1 MIKKIIYEIKL
12 RAFKKKWHKLNS
24 HNLTSPQ
31 KITNLDLIDI
41 GIGTYGTIDIDSWN
55 NPEEKLIIGKYC
67 SIASEVKFVL
77 GGNHDFSALS
87 TYPFAYLFER
97 ELETANTKGPIIIK
111 DGVWIGTRVL
121 IISGVSIG
129 KGAVIRAGCVMCK
142 DVPAFSVVVGNPMK
156 VIKYRF
162 SEEVRNRLKKINH

>member
-1 MIKKIIYEIKL
+1 
-12 RAFKKKWHKLNS
+12 
-24 HNLTSPQ
+24 
-31 KITNLDLIDI
+31 
-41 GIGTYGTIDIDSWN
+41 
-55 NPEEKLIIGKYC
+55 
-67 SIASEVKFVL
+67 
-77 GGNHDFSALS
+77 LS

-97 ELETANTKGPIIIK
+97 ELKAAYTKGPITIK